1 MKRIMLIGSGGA
13 GKSTLARRLGEN
25 LHIEVIHL
33 DTLMWRPDWQFV
45 EKVEQIQIQ
54 RKLVQKDEWIIDGNY
69 SSTFDIR
76 LDRADTIIFLNYS
89 RYLCL
94 YRALKR
100 MVHYRNKTRP
110 DMVEGNNERLDVNF
124 LKWIWNYP
132 NKIKPKV
139 MDKLSQLP
147 KEKEVI
153 ILNNPKEAENFVMH
167 QLGV

>member
-33 DTLMWRPDWQFV
+33 DTLMWRPGWQFV

-110 DMVEGNNERLDVNF
+110 DMVDGNDERLDVNF

>member
-33 DTLMWRPDWQFV
+33 DTLMWRPGWQFV

-110 DMVEGNNERLDVNF
+110 DMVEGNDERLDVNF

>member
-1 MKRIMLIGSGGA
+1 MLIGSGGA

-33 DTLMWRPDWQFV
+33 DTLMWRPGWQFV

-110 DMVEGNNERLDVNF
+110 DMVEGNDERLDVNF

>member
-1 MKRIMLIGSGGA
+1 MLIGSGGA

-33 DTLMWRPDWQFV
+33 DTLMWRPGWQFV

-100 MVHYRNKTRP
+100 MVHYRNKIRP
-110 DMVEGNNERLDVNF
+110 DMVEGNDERLDVNF